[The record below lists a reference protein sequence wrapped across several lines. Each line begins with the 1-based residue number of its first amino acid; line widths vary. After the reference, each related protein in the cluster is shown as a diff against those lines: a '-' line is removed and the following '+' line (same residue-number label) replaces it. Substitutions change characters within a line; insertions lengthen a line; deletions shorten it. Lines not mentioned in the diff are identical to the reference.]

1 MTDLRIIFAEQ
12 KSMNMKRL
20 ISLTV
25 LLCVSAALFAQGKVT
40 TRKHLFSDFTDK
52 ITKVVMSG
60 NELLDGA
67 LRQEV
72 VDLWTVSPF
81 EFCPLSEYESLKKSD
96 TYYFLLV
103 TAGQAKGE
111 DAPMVRFLTLEKG
124 GADSGDNI
132 PLRTEVIS
140 LPLCPVEGG
149 SGRELVFLRALVKG
163 VQDFAAEAM
172 ESEKVAYSGMNWFNG
187 NFDRKGGIKRIYLA
201 KEDVSE
207 SVTEKDRDKY
217 LDEDILLCDED
228 EADKAYTDK
237 TYNTLVS
244 YTVSAGV
251 WSYKMLVEADTDTVY
266 YIRKHKV
273 NARNAPGFLAEDLKR
288 ISRKR

>member
-1 MTDLRIIFAEQ
+1 M
-12 KSMNMKRL
+12 KMKRL
-20 ISLTV
+20 TLFLT
-25 LLCVSAALFAQGKVT
+25 LLCTGMALFAQGKVT
-40 TRKHLFSDFTDK
+40 TRKHLFADFSDK

-60 NELLDGA
+60 NDIIDGV

-81 EFCPLSEYESLKKSD
+81 EFCSPAEYESFKKSD

-111 DAPMVRFLTLEKG
+111 EAPMVRFLTLEKG
-124 GADSGDNI
+124 GAESGDNI

-149 SGRELVFLRALVKG
+149 SGRELVFLPALVKG
-163 VQDFAAEAM
+163 VQDFAAQAM
-172 ESEKVAYSGMNWFNG
+172 ESEKTAYSGMLWFNG

-201 KEDVSE
+201 REDISE
-207 SVTEKDRDKY
+207 SVTGKDKAKY
-217 LDEDILLCDED
+217 LDEDIILCDED

-237 TYNTLVS
+237 TYNALVS
-244 YTVSAGV
+244 YTVSAGT
-251 WSYKMLVEADTDTVY
+251 WSYKMLIDAGTDTLF

-273 NARNAPGFLAEDLKR
+273 NAKNAAGFLAEDLKR

>member
-1 MTDLRIIFAEQ
+1 M
-12 KSMNMKRL
+12 KMKRL
-20 ISLTV
+20 TLFLT
-25 LLCVSAALFAQGKVT
+25 LLCTGMVLFAQGKVT
-40 TRKHLFSDFTDK
+40 TRKHLFADFSDK

-60 NELLDGA
+60 NDIIDGV

-81 EFCPLSEYESLKKSD
+81 EFCSSAEYESLKKSD

-111 DAPMVRFLTLEKG
+111 EAPMVRFLTLEKG
-124 GADSGDNI
+124 GAESGDNI

-149 SGRELVFLRALVKG
+149 SGRELVFLPALVKG
-163 VQDFAAEAM
+163 VQDFAAQAM
-172 ESEKVAYSGMNWFNG
+172 ESEKTAYSGMLWFNG

-201 KEDVSE
+201 REDISE
-207 SVTEKDRDKY
+207 SVTGKDKAKY
-217 LDEDILLCDED
+217 LDEDIIICDED

-237 TYNTLVS
+237 TYNALVS
-244 YTVSAGV
+244 YTVSAGT
-251 WSYKMLVEADTDTVY
+251 WSYKMLIDAGTDTLF

-273 NARNAPGFLAEDLKR
+273 NAKNAAGFLAEDLKR

>member
-1 MTDLRIIFAEQ
+1 M
-12 KSMNMKRL
+12 KMKRL
-20 ISLTV
+20 TLFLT
-25 LLCVSAALFAQGKVT
+25 LLCTGMVLFAQGKVT
-40 TRKHLFSDFTDK
+40 TRKHLFADFSDK

-60 NELLDGA
+60 NDIIDGV

-81 EFCPLSEYESLKKSD
+81 EFCSPAEYESLKKSD

-111 DAPMVRFLTLEKG
+111 EAPMVRFLTLEKG
-124 GADSGDNI
+124 GAESGDNI

-149 SGRELVFLRALVKG
+149 SGRELVFLPALVKG
-163 VQDFAAEAM
+163 VQDFAAQAM
-172 ESEKVAYSGMNWFNG
+172 ESEKTAYSGMPWFNG

-201 KEDVSE
+201 REDISE
-207 SVTEKDRDKY
+207 SVTGKDKAKY
-217 LDEDILLCDED
+217 LDEDIILCDED

-237 TYNTLVS
+237 TYNALVS
-244 YTVSAGV
+244 YTVSAGT
-251 WSYKMLVEADTDTVY
+251 WSYKMLIDAGTDTLF

-273 NARNAPGFLAEDLKR
+273 NAKNAAGFLAEDLKR

>member
-1 MTDLRIIFAEQ
+1 
-12 KSMNMKRL
+12 MNMKRL
-20 ISLTV
+20 TLLTA

-40 TRKHLFSDFTDK
+40 TRKHLFADFSDK

-60 NELLDGA
+60 NDVLDGA

-72 VDLWTVSPF
+72 VDLWTLSPF
-81 EFCPLSEYESLKKSD
+81 EFCSMAEYESLKKSD

-103 TAGQAKGE
+103 TAGRAKGE
-111 DAPMVRFLTLEKG
+111 EEPMVRFLTLEKG
-124 GADSGDNI
+124 GADKGDNVA
-132 PLRTEVIS
+132 LRTEVIS

-149 SGRELVFLRALVKG
+149 SGRELVFLPALVKG
-163 VQDFAAEAM
+163 VQDFMAEAM
-172 ESEKVAYSGMNWFNG
+172 ESEKTAYTGMAWFNG
-187 NFDRKGGIKRIYLA
+187 NFDRKGAIKRIYLA
-201 KEDVSE
+201 REDISA
-207 SVTEKDRDKY
+207 SVAQKDLDKY

-244 YTVSAGV
+244 YTVSAGT
-251 WSYKMLVEADTDTVY
+251 WSYKLLLEAETDTVF

-273 NARNAPGFLAEDLKR
+273 NARNAPGFLADDLKR

>member
-1 MTDLRIIFAEQ
+1 M
-12 KSMNMKRL
+12 KMKRL
-20 ISLTV
+20 ILFLT
-25 LLCVSAALFAQGKVT
+25 LLCVSVTLSAQGKVT
-40 TRKHLFSDFTDK
+40 TRKHLFADFSDK

-60 NELLDGA
+60 NDVIDGA

-81 EFCPLSEYESLKKSD
+81 EFCSLAEYQSLKKSD

-111 DAPMVRFLTLEKG
+111 EEPMVRFLTLEKG

-132 PLRTEVIS
+132 ALRTEVIS
-140 LPLCPVEGG
+140 LPLCPAEGA
-149 SGRELVFLRALVKG
+149 SGRELVFLPALVKG
-163 VQDFAAEAM
+163 VQDFATQAM
-172 ESEKVAYSGMNWFNG
+172 ASEKTAYSGMNWFNG
-187 NFDRKGGIKRIYLA
+187 NFDRKGGIKRIWLA
-201 KEDVSE
+201 REDLSASVSE
-207 SVTEKDRDKY
+207 KDLGKY

-228 EADKAYTDK
+228 EADKAYTDR

-244 YTVSAGV
+244 YTVSAGT
-251 WSYKMLVEADTDTVY
+251 WSYKMLIEADTDTVY

-273 NARNAPGFLAEDLKR
+273 NAKNAPGFLAEDLKR

>member
-1 MTDLRIIFAEQ
+1 
-12 KSMNMKRL
+12 MNMKRL
-20 ISLTV
+20 TLLTA

-40 TRKHLFSDFTDK
+40 TRKHLFADFSDK

-60 NELLDGA
+60 NDVLDGA
-67 LRQEV
+67 LRQDV
-72 VDLWTVSPF
+72 VDLWTLSPF
-81 EFCPLSEYESLKKSD
+81 EFCSLAEYESLKKSD

-103 TAGQAKGE
+103 TAGRAKGE
-111 DAPMVRFLTLEKG
+111 EEPMVRFLTLEKG
-124 GADSGDNI
+124 GADKGDNVA
-132 PLRTEVIS
+132 LRTEVIS

-149 SGRELVFLRALVKG
+149 SGRELVFLPALVKG
-163 VQDFAAEAM
+163 VQDFMAEAM
-172 ESEKVAYSGMNWFNG
+172 ESEKTAYTGMAWFNG
-187 NFDRKGGIKRIYLA
+187 NFDRKGAIKRIYLA
-201 KEDVSE
+201 REDISA
-207 SVTEKDRDKY
+207 SVAQKDLDKY

-244 YTVSAGV
+244 YTVSAGT
-251 WSYKMLVEADTDTVY
+251 WSYKLLLEAETDTVF

-273 NARNAPGFLAEDLKR
+273 NARNAPGFLADDLKR

>member
-1 MTDLRIIFAEQ
+1 
-12 KSMNMKRL
+12 MKRT
-20 ISLTV
+20 ITFIA
-25 LLCVSAALFAQGKVT
+25 LLFVSATLLAQGKVT
-40 TRKHLFSDFTDK
+40 TRKHLFADFSDK

-60 NELLDGA
+60 NEVLDGA

-72 VDLWTVSPF
+72 VDLWTLSPF
-81 EFCPLSEYESLKKSD
+81 EFCSMAEYESLKKSD

-111 DAPMVRFLTLEKG
+111 EEPMVRFLTLEKG
-124 GADSGDNI
+124 GAEKGDNI
-132 PLRTEVIS
+132 ALRTEVIS

-149 SGRELVFLRALVKG
+149 SGREFVFLPALVKG
-163 VQDFAAEAM
+163 VQDFMAEAM
-172 ESEKVAYSGMNWFNG
+172 ESEKVAYSGMAWFNG
-187 NFDRKGGIKRIYLA
+187 NFDRKGAIKRIYLA
-201 KEDVSE
+201 KEDLSE
-207 SVTEKDRDKY
+207 SVPQKDLDKY

-237 TYNTLVS
+237 TYNALVS
-244 YTVSAGV
+244 YTVSAGS
-251 WSYKMLVEADTDTVY
+251 WSYKMLLDAGTDTVF

-273 NARNAPGFLAEDLKR
+273 NAKNAAGFLSEDLKR